1 MVSHFPN
8 CGGLKIGSN
17 IKQGFLLSDATS
29 KILTRFS
36 PLIFKGWKSC
46 LDNIA
51 NNVEKSFKDQYQL
64 CVFLNHFIVNRKFT
78 KFLKL
83 TKNANKQK
91 NFIESF
97 GFSSS
102 ESFDCFFDLFDQTF
116 NFFFIYQS
124 KTDIKIYI
132 INESKGKKLKMVKQ
146 HVI

>member
-1 MVSHFPN
+1 MF
-8 CGGLKIGSN
+8 
-17 IKQGFLLSDATS
+17 FLLSDATG

-51 NNVEKSFKDQYQL
+51 SNVEKSFKDQYQL
-64 CVFLNHFIVNRKFT
+64 CVFPNYFIVNRKFT
-78 KFLKL
+78 KSLKL

-102 ESFDCFFDLFDQTF
+102 ESFDYFFDLFDQTF
-116 NFFFIYQS
+116 NFFLFTKAKLTLRS
-124 KTDIKIYI
+124 TLS
-132 INESKGKKLKMVKQ
+132 INLKGKN
-146 HVI
+146 